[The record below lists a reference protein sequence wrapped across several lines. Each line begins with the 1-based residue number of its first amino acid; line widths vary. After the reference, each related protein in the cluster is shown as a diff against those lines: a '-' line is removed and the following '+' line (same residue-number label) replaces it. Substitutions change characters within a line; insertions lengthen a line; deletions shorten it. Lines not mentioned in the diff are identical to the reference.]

1 MYLTFLVHGEYL
13 VLDVLTGAYFGL
25 TCAVHSSFSLLL

>member
-13 VLDVLTGAYFGL
+13 VLDVLAGVYFVL
-25 TCAVHSSFSLLL
+25 TCAVHSSFSLPL